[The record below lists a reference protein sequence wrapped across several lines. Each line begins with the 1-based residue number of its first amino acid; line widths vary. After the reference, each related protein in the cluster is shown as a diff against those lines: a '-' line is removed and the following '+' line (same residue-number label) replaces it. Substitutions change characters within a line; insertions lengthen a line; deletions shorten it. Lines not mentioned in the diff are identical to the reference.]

1 MATKDEFEKHVMDE
15 GESILQNHE
24 TDMNNIIASN
34 QAAQDKAL
42 GLLGVK
48 DDGTIAEDSI
58 TDRLMD
64 VQNANTDFAIQQIE
78 NQKEKAGEEYAKE
91 QGAAYADYQKQ
102 IDPYGVNAEQMAANG
117 LRNTGY
123 AESSKVA
130 MYNQYQTRITAA
142 RTSYQ
147 QAIKDYDMAI
157 TQARLQNSSVL
168 AQIAVDAL
176 KQRMEYIIQFSAQ
189 NTSLLASLAQQ
200 KTAIRQQNLSN
211 YMSVYNML
219 KGETGENL
227 VKEEQ
232 PKEEQPIVEPPK
244 TEQSN
249 SSANSNKGAFQ
260 GPSVTGFV
268 MRKANETSFT
278 SVSDVNKFFKEQGID
293 TKGVDLPLINENQWN
308 RSKRKGDQDW
318 AMQYNTYEE
327 YLKEYVLAVIEATL

>member
-15 GESILQNHE
+15 GESILQDHE
-24 TDMNNIIASN
+24 TDINNIIASN
-34 QAAQDKAL
+34 KAEQDKAL
-42 GLLGVK
+42 GLLGVN
-48 DDGTIAEDSI
+48 DDGTFTEGSI

-64 VQNANTDFAIQQIE
+64 VQNENTDFAIQQIE

-189 NTSLLASLAQQ
+189 NTSLLTSLAQQ

-211 YMSVYNML
+211 YMSVYNQL
-219 KGETGENL
+219 NGQTSENWIGDGEGDNYPTTVTTGTPNTKISSDYQKVMKHAYIAEA
-227 VKEEQ
+227 EQ
-232 PKEEQPIVEPPK
+232 TAILTRNAAER
-244 TEQSN
+244 
-249 SSANSNKGAFQ
+249 FL
-260 GPSVTGFV
+260 
-268 MRKANETSFT
+268 NE
-278 SVSDVNKFFKEQGID
+278 KGID
-293 TKGVDLPLINENQWN
+293 E
-308 RSKRKGDQDW
+308 SKRTYKMLTRDEWKKGKKEGKGGVY
-318 AMQYNTYEE
+318 AYASYPY
-327 YLKEYVLAVIEATL
+327 YLKEYVLQELAEL

>member
-15 GESILQNHE
+15 GESIFQDHVA
-24 TDMNNIIASN
+24 DINNIIASN
-34 QAAQDKAL
+34 KAEQDKAL
-42 GLLGVK
+42 GLLGEMK
-48 DDGTIAEDSI
+48 DDGTFTEGSV
-58 TDRLMD
+58 TDKLMD

-176 KQRMEYIIQFSAQ
+176 RQRMEYIIQFSAQ
-189 NTSLLASLAQQ
+189 NTGLLTSLAQQ

-219 KGETGENL
+219 NGETNENWIGDGEGDNYPTT
-227 VKEEQ
+227 VTTGTPNTKISSDYQKVMKHAYIAEAEQ
-232 PKEEQPIVEPPK
+232 TAILTRNAAER
-244 TEQSN
+244 
-249 SSANSNKGAFQ
+249 FL
-260 GPSVTGFV
+260 
-268 MRKANETSFT
+268 NE
-278 SVSDVNKFFKEQGID
+278 KGID
-293 TKGVDLPLINENQWN
+293 E
-308 RSKRKGDQDW
+308 SKRTYKMLTRDEWKQGKKEGKGGVY
-318 AMQYNTYEE
+318 AYASYPY
-327 YLKEYVLAVIEATL
+327 YLKEYVLQELAEL

>member
-48 DDGTIAEDSI
+48 DDGTIAEGSI

-189 NTSLLASLAQQ
+189 NTSLLSSLAQQ

-219 KGETGENL
+219 N
-227 VKEEQ
+227 Q
-232 PKEEQPIVEPPK
+232 
-244 TEQSN
+244 QSN
-249 SSANSNKGAFQ
+249 EAYTKFDDQSNTNTSNNTSNKKDDNALYF
-260 GPSVTGFV
+260 GPFV
-268 MRKANETSFT
+268 IEQAEKKQFT
-278 SVSDVNKFFKEQGID
+278 SVSDVNDFFKYNKID
-293 TKGVDLPLINENQWN
+293 TTQLEMPLISKNQWKKA
-308 RSKRKGDQDW
+308 KRKGQQGYEY
-318 AMQYNTYEE
+318 AYNSYEDYLNAYVVAALRALYEE
-327 YLKEYVLAVIEATL
+327 G